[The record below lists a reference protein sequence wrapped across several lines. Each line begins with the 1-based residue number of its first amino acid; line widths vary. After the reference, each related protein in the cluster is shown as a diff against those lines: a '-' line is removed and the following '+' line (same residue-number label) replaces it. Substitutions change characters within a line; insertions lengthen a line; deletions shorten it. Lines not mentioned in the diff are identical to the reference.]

1 MSFATGMNF
10 VRNIDNIIYS
20 DYFKSPGFESY
31 IFNYLGQ
38 VKSFYQDYKD
48 FEKKTKEE
56 KLSKDELYSIKQR
69 FEVGFK
75 SESNKIT
82 EEYNIAINQAEQSGN
97 KDKTNRLI
105 EERDKKIESIKKDSD
120 EKLQNDIEIKLSNKD
135 KEYNRLK
142 NYLGQGK
149 DLKFYIEEAGNNE
162 VYSNIDDGY
171 NVEAY
176 ISRSAFYS
184 VKIPLDENNLGDL
197 KSVNSYFK
205 TLQWNGYIIVPRPSN
220 TYSNVLSNYN
230 NYNNGKLQIIKRGII
245 SLVLLVI
252 SVFLLIILNRR
263 KHKSELF
270 DRIKKMYK
278 RIPLELRG
286 ILFLGDLVV
295 LFITILL
302 MATENLPSENLI
314 FGGPVAAVSILFLG
328 INLKGLRVIIMNS
341 DEIIAE
347 KKGSLLYK
355 WAGLLQDSFIVK
367 SALLKIVVIGVMTL
381 IVMYFFA
388 SYFAGAVWRDEIIP
402 MLLFIFAYFSIV
414 PMYIFKK
421 ISLFNRIV
429 KGTDEIVCGN
439 LNYVIEAKGKGNI
452 TKLAQNINDMKY
464 GIKKSVEAQMKS
476 EKLKTELITNVS
488 HDLKTPLTSII
499 NYVDL
504 LKNQELSKEEIHDY
518 VAILERKAERLKL
531 LIEDLFEASKMTS
544 GAVELNLERVD
555 IGALMN
561 QALGEF
567 DEKIKASSLSFKL
580 NVPRE
585 KFYAQLDGK
594 KTWRVFE
601 NLIGNILKYSQADT
615 RVYIDLVQ
623 QGENIVLTMR
633 NISAYEMDFE
643 ENEIFER
650 FKRGDSSRHT
660 EGSGLGLAIA
670 KSIMELQGGKL
681 SINIDGDLFKVVLE
695 FDKFV

>member
-1 MSFATGMNF
+1 MSFITGMNF
-10 VRNIDNIIYS
+10 LRNIDNIIYS

-31 IFNYLGQ
+31 VINYLAQ
-38 VKSFYQDYKD
+38 VKTFYQDYKD

-56 KLSKDELYSIKQR
+56 KLSKEELASIKQQ
-69 FEVGFK
+69 FEDGFK
-75 SESNKIT
+75 YESNKIT
-82 EEYNIAINQAEQSGN
+82 EEYKITINQAEQSGN

-105 EERDKKIESIKKDSD
+105 EERDKKIENIKRDSD
-120 EKLQNDIEIKLSNKD
+120 EKLQNDIEIKLTNKD

-142 NYLGQGK
+142 SYLGQGK
-149 DLKFYIEEAGNNE
+149 DLKFYIEGVGNNE
-162 VYSNIDDGY
+162 VYSNIDAGY
-171 NVEAY
+171 NIDAY
-176 ISRSAFYS
+176 ISKSAFYS
-184 VKIPLDENNLGDL
+184 VKVPLDENNLGNL
-197 KSVNSYFK
+197 KSLNSYFNN
-205 TLQWNGYIIVPRPSN
+205 LQWNGYIIVPRPSN
-220 TYSNVLSNYN
+220 SYSNVLSNYN

-263 KHKSELF
+263 KHKSEFF
-270 DRIKKMYK
+270 DSIKKMYK

-286 ILFLGDLVV
+286 ILLLGDLVV

-302 MATENLPSENLI
+302 MATENQPSENLI
-314 FGGPVAAVSILFLG
+314 FGAPVAAVSILFLG
-328 INLKGLRVIIMNS
+328 INLKGLRVIIMDSNVM
-341 DEIIAE
+341 IAE

-367 SALLKIVVIGVMTL
+367 SALFKIGIIGIMTL

-388 SYFAGAVWRDEIIP
+388 SYFAGAVWDDEIIP
-402 MLLFIFAYFSIV
+402 MLLFILAYFSIV

-429 KGTDEIVCGN
+429 KGTDEVVCGN

-452 TKLAQNINDMKY
+452 AKLAQNINDMKH

-518 VAILERKAERLKL
+518 VAILERKAERLKF

-544 GAVELNLERVD
+544 GAVELNVERVD

-615 RVYIDLVQ
+615 RVYIDLGQ
-623 QGENIVLTMR
+623 QGENILLTMR
-633 NISAYEMDFE
+633 NISAYEMDFD

-681 SINIDGDLFKVVLE
+681 NINIDGDLFKVVLE